1 MCQTYHFCLCSS
13 FFAKFQGVALE
24 SMQHILFLARTRL
37 LHIHMYICIFAFV
50 LSFWQKRLIM
60 TPAWSFPR
68 LSTPFPPFC
77 LFVPSWLFNF
87 ALACQKSH
95 CALGPK
101 CCAHTHY
108 SYARVVP
115 PISHFPPIIM
125 GYVPRISRKYAAGPV
140 PAV

>member
-24 SMQHILFLARTRL
+24 SMQHILLLARTRL

-87 ALACQKSH
+87 AFASWLAKNH
-95 CALGPK
+95 TAPLGQN
-101 CCAHTHY
+101 AVHTRITHTPGLF
-108 SYARVVP
+108 RP
-115 PISHFPPIIM
+115 FLISHFAFPAHYNGICPPN
-125 GYVPRISRKYAAGPV
+125 IS
-140 PAV
+140 